1 MKLKKIASL
10 MLAGIMAVSMLAACG
25 EGNNI
30 NENPGSSSSEP
41 TVQNSAIAEALNDD
55 LSTGQAALLSFS
67 SNAKLASLL
76 NRIATDDE
84 DFEQWDDLI
93 SDAARPHR
101 ITPLDI
107 TYFADVAGIVNAA
120 YNGSN
125 PAVEFT
131 NAAGTAAIGAIPTN
145 HNDNRTY
152 LYIYTVDG
160 SMTQVSE
167 IAAAVMN
174 GGAGGF
180 GLQDLV
186 YDTIGVV
193 SGGPVANPDDID
205 FEYDGYAEMVKVTN
219 DNSSDT
225 AYIVAVLVEQHAVA
239 NT

>member
-25 EGNNI
+25 EGNTI

-55 LSTGQAALLSFS
+55 LSAGQAALLSFS

-84 DFEQWDDLI
+84 DFEQWDALI
-93 SDAARPHR
+93 SDA
-101 ITPLDI
+101 
-107 TYFADVAGIVNAA
+107 VAGIVNAA

-131 NAAGTAAIGAIPTN
+131 NAAIPTN
-145 HNDNRTY
+145 HSDNRTY

-160 SMTQVSE
+160 SMTEVSE

-174 GGAGGF
+174 GNAATGL
-180 GLQDLV
+180 GLQDIV

-193 SGGPVANPDDID
+193 NAGPATGGVAGTTID

-225 AYIVAVLVEQHAVA
+225 AYIVAVMVEQHAVA